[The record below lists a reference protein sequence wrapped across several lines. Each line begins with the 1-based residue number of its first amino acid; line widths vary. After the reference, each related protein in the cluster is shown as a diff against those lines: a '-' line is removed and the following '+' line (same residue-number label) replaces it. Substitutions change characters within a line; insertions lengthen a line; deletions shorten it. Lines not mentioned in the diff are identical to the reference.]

1 MANEKILVVEDEYNF
16 AQYLNTILKSL
27 GYNVSGVARSG
38 EEAIQK
44 VTETEPDL
52 VLMDIM
58 LKGSI
63 DGVKVAEQIRT
74 NFDIP
79 VVYLTAHTE
88 DELFKRAKITEP
100 FGYLLKPFEKKE
112 LRTTIEIALYRHK
125 LGKRLKES
133 ERWLSTTLK
142 SIGDAVIATDAEG
155 LIRFINPV
163 AESLTGW
170 KHEEALGRDLKEV
183 FNIIN
188 EETRAIAENPVAKAI
203 WEGVVTGL
211 ANHTILISKD
221 GTEIPIA
228 DSAAPIKDER
238 GNISGVVMVF
248 RDVTRQRQMEESL
261 RKAHDELE
269 VQVQERTAEL
279 KKANQALEAEIAER
293 KRMQEELLRT
303 QKLESIGV
311 LAGGIAHDFNNFL
324 TTILGNVS
332 LIRMHTNSEDKMY
345 KRLIEAEKACLRAKD
360 LTGQLLTF
368 SKGGAPVKKIISSI
382 GELVRESAHFALRGS
397 NVGCEFSIA
406 EDLWLAEVDEGQIS
420 QVIHNLVINAQQAMP
435 EGGVIRITLE
445 NITQG
450 PTHRLSLKAEG
461 KYIKITIEDKG
472 IGIPEGY
479 LSKIFDPYFTTK
491 QKGSGLGLSTVYS
504 IVKSHHGYI
513 EVESEL
519 QVGTK
524 FYIYLPAISK
534 EQTKNNEEENKAKV
548 VKGKGKV
555 LIMDDEEL
563 IRDVAGEIL
572 GQLGYEVEFA
582 KNGTE
587 AVELYVR
594 ARESSK
600 SFNLVIMD
608 LTIPGEMGGKETI
621 EKLKEVDPG
630 IKAIVSSG
638 YFNHPVM
645 AEYKN
650 YGFKGVVTKPYKIE
664 EFSKTV
670 YEVINQ
676 K

>member
-445 NITQG
+445 NTTQG

-472 IGIPEGY
+472 IGIPGGY

-491 QKGSGLGLSTVYS
+491 QKGSGLGLTTVYS

-519 QVGTK
+519 QIGTK
-524 FYIYLPAISK
+524 FYIYLPAISE
-534 EQTKNNEEENKAKV
+534 EQTKNEEENKAKV

-587 AVELYVR
+587 AIELYVR

>member
-1 MANEKILVVEDEYNF
+1 MANEKILVVEDERNF
-16 AQYLNTILKSL
+16 AQYLNSILKSL
-27 GYNVSGVARSG
+27 GYNVVGIARSG
-38 EEAIQK
+38 EEAIK
-44 VTETEPDL
+44 NVAETEPDL
-52 VLMDIM
+52 VLMDIT
-58 LKGSI
+58 LKGNI
-63 DGVKVAEQIRT
+63 DGVSVAERICA
-74 NFDIP
+74 NFDVP
-79 VVYLTAHTE
+79 VVYLTAHSE
-88 DELFKRAKITEP
+88 DDIFKRAKVTEP

-125 LGKRLKES
+125 LEKRLKES

-142 SIGDAVIATDAEG
+142 SIGDAVIATDADG
-155 LIRFINPV
+155 FIRFINPV

-170 KHEEALGRDLKEV
+170 KQEEALGKDLKGV

-188 EETRAIAENPVAKAI
+188 EETRAVVESPVEKAVR
-203 WEGVVTGL
+203 EGAVTGL
-211 ANHTILISKD
+211 ANHTILISKY

-238 GNISGVVMVF
+238 GNISGVVLVF
-248 RDVTRQRQMEESL
+248 RDVTTQRHMEESL

-269 VQVQERTAEL
+269 IQVQERTAEL

-293 KRMQEELLRT
+293 KRMQEELIKT
-303 QKLESIGV
+303 QKLESLGI

-332 LIRMHTNSEDKMY
+332 LIRMYTDPENKMY

-368 SKGGAPVKKIISSI
+368 SKGGAPVKKAIFSI
-382 GELVRESAHFALRGS
+382 GDLVRESAYFALRGS
-397 NVGCEFSIA
+397 NVGCESSIP
-406 EDLWLAEVDEGQIS
+406 ENLWLTEVDEGQIS

-435 EGGVIRITLE
+435 EGGVVRITLE
-445 NITQG
+445 NITVDPEG
-450 PTHRLSLKAEG
+450 RPPLKAGG
-461 KYIKITIEDKG
+461 KYIKITVEDKG
-472 IGIPEGY
+472 TGIPEGY

-491 QKGSGLGLSTVYS
+491 QKGSGLGLTTVYS
-504 IVKSHHGYI
+504 IVKSHDGYV
-513 EVESEL
+513 EVESQL
-519 QVGTK
+519 QVGSK
-524 FYIYLPAISK
+524 FYIYLPAISE
-534 EQTKNNEEENKAKV
+534 EQTRKEEEKKAKV
-548 VKGKGKV
+548 IKGNGKV

-563 IRDVAGEIL
+563 IRDVAGEML

-582 KNGTE
+582 KNGSE
-587 AVELYVR
+587 AIELYTS
-594 ARESSK
+594 AMESSK

-608 LTIPGEMGGKETI
+608 LTIPGGMGGKETI
-621 EKLKEVDPG
+621 EKLKEIDPK

-638 YFNHPVM
+638 YFNDPVM

-676 K
+676 E